1 MAKQKNI
8 FNSRHPNVLAF
19 IQTTYIRE
27 LFELNPDIPDEKLLD
42 ILENASDEDIE
53 QMLDICVAHRLKKLM

>member
-8 FNSRHPNVLAF
+8 FNSKHRNVLAF
-19 IQTTYIRE
+19 LQTTYIRE